1 MRTNASHKWN
11 GAPIIAVV
19 ITLFALGSAA
29 QDAPPIDNTPS
40 APVPNSAGLVRLF
53 DGTPESLAKNWT
65 QGGKAP
71 TWTIENGAMTSTKG
85 DIATKEK
92 YTDYQLHV
100 EFRVPYMPDK
110 KGQARGNSGV
120 FMQGRYEIQVLD
132 SYGIHEPGSGDCG
145 AVYHQY
151 APLVNACKPPL
162 QWQTYDIAYRAPRF
176 DPSTHAMTE
185 PARVTVFQNG
195 LLVQNDQIINGPTHI
210 TRPKKPAATDAAK
223 PADSKTTQETKPA
236 ETPPAE
242 DYSTPGP
249 IRLQFHGN
257 TVAYR
262 NIWII
267 PLPTQPIT
275 RYEPR

>member
-1 MRTNASHKWN
+1 MRTHSARHLKSASL
-11 GAPIIAVV
+11 IVTTF
-19 ITLFALGSAA
+19 TLFALGSAA
-29 QDAPPIDNTPS
+29 QDVPQADNTPP
-40 APVPNSAGLVRLF
+40 APVPNAPGLVRLF
-53 DGTPESLAKNWT
+53 DGTPESLEKNWT
-65 QGGKAP
+65 QGGKTP
-71 TWTIENGAMTSTKG
+71 QWTIENGAMTATKSNLT
-85 DIATKEK
+85 TKEK

-120 FMQGRYEIQVLD
+120 FMQDRYEIQVLD

-162 QWQTYDIAYRAPRF
+162 QWQTYDIAFRAPRF
-176 DPSTHAMTE
+176 DPSTHMMKE

-195 LLVQNDQIINGPTHI
+195 LLVQNAQVINGPTHI
-210 TRPKKPAATDAAK
+210 TKPKKPIPTDTTK
-223 PADSKTTQETKPA
+223 PTDGKTTDETKPA
-236 ETPPAE
+236 ELPPAE

-267 PLPTQPIT
+267 PLPTEAVT